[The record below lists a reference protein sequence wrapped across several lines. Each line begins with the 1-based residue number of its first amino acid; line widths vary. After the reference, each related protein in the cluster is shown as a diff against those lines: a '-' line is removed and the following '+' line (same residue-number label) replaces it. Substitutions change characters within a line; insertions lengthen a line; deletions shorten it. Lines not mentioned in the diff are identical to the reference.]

1 MAQRRRRTTW
11 RRQHHQHRRHRQHR
25 QSISGLL
32 REKNVIFGE
41 PPGQCIPG
49 RSPFAKRVGRR
60 VHARR
65 SSPLRTRKSLWRSLW
80 SSWRQTLSRCSN
92 SDGPRREVWVFLM
105 MAIGDTIPN
114 RSVTDPIPNRTF
126 PIWCSLTPTI
136 SSSATGWRGISD
148 SINKKSVFCKSDIIS
163 IPSDRVRFFH
173 QIHSHF
179 FLFFP
184 KIWQRAFR

>member
-1 MAQRRRRTTW
+1 MTAETKTNDKTSPTSPTSPT
-11 RRQHHQHRRHRQHR
+11 

-41 PPGQCIPG
+41 PPGQCIAG
-49 RSPFAKRVGRR
+49 RSPFAKSAVRR

-65 SSPLRTRKSLWRSLW
+65 SSPRRTRKSLWRSLW
-80 SSWRQTLSRCSN
+80 SSWRQTLSRCSK

-136 SSSATGWRGISD
+136 SSSATGWRGISVV
-148 SINKKSVFCKSDIIS
+148 SAKNRFSANQILSV
-163 IPSDRVRFFH
+163 FH
-173 QIHSHF
+173 QIESDISIRYTHIF

-184 KIWQRAFR
+184 KIWRTAFR